1 MISIMSKKLIVIGL
15 MIVFI
20 SLISAIASASTD
32 SQTFG
37 DQGNRFD
44 SSGQHD
50 EAIKTYDKELQVTDW
65 TKMLG
70 SVKAT
75 FYLNHIGAMKQSK

>member
-1 MISIMSKKLIVIGL
+1 MISIISKKLIAFGL
-15 MIVFI
+15 IIVVI
-20 SLISAIASASTD
+20 SLIATISSASTD

-37 DQGNRFD
+37 DQGDILN
-44 SSGQHD
+44 SAGQHD
-50 EAIKTYDKELQVTDW
+50 EAIKIYDNELQVTDW

-75 FYLNHIGAMKQSK
+75 FYLNHIR

>member
-1 MISIMSKKLIVIGL
+1 MYKKLIIIVL

-20 SLISAIASASTD
+20 SLISTISSASTD

-37 DQGNRFD
+37 DKGNRFD

-75 FYLNHIGAMKQSK
+75 FYLNHISAMK

>member
-1 MISIMSKKLIVIGL
+1 M
-15 MIVFI
+15 
-20 SLISAIASASTD
+20 D

-44 SSGQHD
+44 SSDQHD
-50 EAIKTYDKELQVTDW
+50 EAIKTYDKELQMTDW

-75 FYLNHIGAMKQSK
+75 FYLNHISAMK

>member
-1 MISIMSKKLIVIGL
+1 VYKELIAIGL

-20 SLISAIASASTD
+20 SLVSTISSASVD

-44 SSGQHD
+44 NSGQHD
-50 EAIKTYDKELQVTDW
+50 EATKTYDKELQLNDW

-70 SVKAT
+70 SVRAT
-75 FYLNHIGAMKQSK
+75 FYLNHISTMKQSK

>member
-1 MISIMSKKLIVIGL
+1 MSKKLIVIGL

-20 SLISAIASASTD
+20 SLISAVASASTD

-37 DQGNRFD
+37 DQGNRFY

-75 FYLNHIGAMKQSK
+75 FYLNHISAMKQSK

>member
-1 MISIMSKKLIVIGL
+1 MISIISKKLIAFGL
-15 MIVFI
+15 IIVLI
-20 SLISAIASASTD
+20 SLIVTISSASAE

-37 DQGNRFD
+37 DQGDILN
-44 SSGQHD
+44 SAGQHD
-50 EAIKTYDKELQVTDW
+50 EAIKTYDNELQVTDW

-75 FYLNHIGAMKQSK
+75 FYLNHIR

>member
-1 MISIMSKKLIVIGL
+1 MSKKLIAIGL
-15 MIVFI
+15 LIVFI
-20 SLISAIASASTD
+20 SLISTVAIASTD

-37 DQGNRFD
+37 DQGIRFD

-75 FYLNHIGAMKQSK
+75 FYLNHISAMKQSK

>member
-1 MISIMSKKLIVIGL
+1 MISNMSKKLIAIGL

-20 SLISAIASASTD
+20 SLISTIASASTD

-75 FYLNHIGAMKQSK
+75 FYLNHISAMKQ

>member
-1 MISIMSKKLIVIGL
+1 MISNMSKKLIAIGL

-20 SLISAIASASTD
+20 SLISTIASALTD

-75 FYLNHIGAMKQSK
+75 FYLNHISAMKQ